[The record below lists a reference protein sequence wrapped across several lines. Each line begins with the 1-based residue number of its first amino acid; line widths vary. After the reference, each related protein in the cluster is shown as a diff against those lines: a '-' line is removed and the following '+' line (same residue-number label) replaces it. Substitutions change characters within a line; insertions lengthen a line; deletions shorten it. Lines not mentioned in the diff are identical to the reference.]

1 MSDPSLYFDARKK
14 LGTKPG
20 LHAIVI
26 GVSDYTH
33 LAASEDDAGDGLK
46 AMLKLESSALSAWQ
60 VAQKLKSMDKAKQ
73 LLKPLKTIRML
84 IAPSQVEL
92 DVDPKMKKAKGY
104 KPTFD
109 GIKAALNAWRDDA
122 NQSREEQVLFFFS
135 GHGIRRLM
143 QDTILLPSDFL
154 EDENDPLTKAFNLT
168 NVFNGMMP
176 AKNLTKDFESI
187 GREQLYLVDA
197 CRDKPPLLD
206 SLEETNTPRIFGV
219 LLNDNIVDD
228 RSAPIFFATIPGGVA
243 AGAPGEP
250 TFFTRSLLWALDNGT
265 DELQQ
270 IEGMDEDVWPLSM
283 ESLFT
288 GMVRKRIVPD
298 GALIRSGLIK
308 DFKAGFRKDAPTCS
322 LAIKLK
328 PETLISKIGK
338 VELHAVD
345 TNNAIPFTQGETA
358 GVWYGEAV
366 AGNYVLH
373 VEAAANEFP
382 PMSVNVRQFNPVT
395 PKIGFPWIHALGE
408 V

>member
-1 MSDPSLYFDARKK
+1 MLDPSLHFDARKK
-14 LGTKPG
+14 LGAKPG

-33 LAASEDDAGDGLK
+33 LAATEEEAGNGLK

-60 VAQKLKSMDKAKQ
+60 VAQKLKQMNNDGR
-73 LLKPLKTIRML
+73 LLKPLKTIRLL
-84 IAPSQVEL
+84 IAPSQSEL
-92 DVDPKMKKAKGY
+92 DADPKMKKGKRGD
-104 KPTFD
+104 PTYA
-109 GIKAALNAWRDDA
+109 GIKAALLAWRIDA
-122 NQSREEQVLFFFS
+122 AQSPEEQAVFFFS

-143 QDTILLPSDFL
+143 QDTILLPRDFL
-154 EDENDPLTKAFNLT
+154 EEEDNPLVNAFNLT
-168 NVFNGMMP
+168 NVCSGMMP
-176 AKNLTKDFESI
+176 AGDFEMI

-197 CRDKPPLLD
+197 CRDKPPELD
-206 SLEETNTPRIFGV
+206 QLEDTQTSRPFGIR
-219 LLNDNIVDD
+219 LNDNIVDN

-243 AGAPGEP
+243 AGQPGEP
-250 TFFTRSLLWALDNGT
+250 TFFTQSLLWALDNGT

-270 IEGMDEDVWPLSM
+270 IDGLDEEVWPLSM
-283 ESLFT
+283 DSLFS

-308 DFKAGFRKDAPTCS
+308 DFRAGFRKDAPTCS

-328 PETLISKIGK
+328 PEALISKIGS
-338 VELHAVD
+338 VELRSVE

-358 GVWYGEAV
+358 GVWYGEAI

-373 VEAAANEFP
+373 VEAAANEFA
-382 PMSVNVRQFNPVT
+382 PMSVIVRQFNPVT
-395 PKIGFPWIHALGE
+395 PKIGFPWIQALGE